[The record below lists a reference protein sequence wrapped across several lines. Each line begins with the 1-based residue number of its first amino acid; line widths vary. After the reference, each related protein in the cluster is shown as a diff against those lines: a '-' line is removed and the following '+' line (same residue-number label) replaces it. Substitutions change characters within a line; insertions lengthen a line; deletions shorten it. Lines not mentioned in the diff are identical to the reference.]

1 MIRFIRFRR
10 SMESF
15 ALSQPGPNEIC
26 TAFLPPVALVPFK
39 QDSGAEAC
47 PVVTEGSRVREGQL
61 IARGTPPD
69 MSRIHAPI
77 PGLLRSIRKKNPNNG
92 ASSGMAEI
100 VLSGSFDILGRKEE
114 NFSWKNTPESEI
126 LKLIEDR
133 GVVCTFDEP
142 VPLAPVL
149 RSAKKQKNPS
159 VVVRLFDLDPTCQ
172 LDSFLTKHLFR
183 EVVEGAAL
191 IARSIHVNEIYFV
204 HDDAVGPQQE
214 EMKDLTGS
222 IEPYLLKMD
231 NRYPSGNRKQL
242 SKLLESEMDSDSLV
256 FIDPSTAVS
265 AHDAVVHNKPVLYR
279 YVHVSG
285 PAVRNSAV
293 MKAKIGTTIGGL
305 IHECGGFTENPSR
318 IVINGLITGTAVSD
332 LATPITKTTK
342 SVHVMDS
349 ENCPD
354 YKVYDCIHCGRCLQV
369 CPVYLDP
376 MELVDAITYGEIS
389 PTQRALIESCQH
401 CGCCSMV
408 CPSRIPLH
416 HILKESQEAE
426 EQGAAK

>member
-15 ALSQPGPNEIC
+15 ALSQPRPKEIC

-77 PGLLRSIRKKNPNNG
+77 PGLLRSIRKKSPNSG
-92 ASSGMAEI
+92 VSSGMAEI

-133 GVVCTFDEP
+133 GVVSTFDEP

-159 VVVRLFDLDPTCQ
+159 VAVRLFDLDPTCQ

-183 EVVEGAAL
+183 EVAEGAAL
-191 IARSIHVNEIYFV
+191 IARSIHVSEIYFI
-204 HDDAVGPQQE
+204 HDDTVEPEPE
-214 EMKDLTGS
+214 ELKNLTGP
-222 IEPYLLKMD
+222 IEPYLLKTD
-231 NRYPSGNRKQL
+231 SHYPSGNRKQL
-242 SKLLESEMDSDSLV
+242 SKLLESETQTDTVV

-285 PAVRNSAV
+285 PAVRNPAV

-332 LATPITKTTK
+332 PATPITKTTK

-354 YKVYDCIHCGRCLQV
+354 YKVHDCIHCGRCLQV

-389 PTQRALIESCQH
+389 PAQKILIESCQH
-401 CGCCSMV
+401 CRCCSMV

-416 HILKESQEAE
+416 HILKESQEAD
-426 EQGAAK
+426 EQGAVK

>member
-15 ALSQPGPNEIC
+15 ALTQPRPKEIC

-39 QDSGAEAC
+39 QDSCNEAS

-69 MSRIHAPI
+69 MTRIHAPV
-77 PGLLRSIRKKNPNNG
+77 PGLLRSIRKGGTGNG
-92 ASSGMAEI
+92 TTDGMAEI

-126 LKLIEDR
+126 LKLLEDR
-133 GVVCTFDEP
+133 GVVCTFDDA
-142 VPLAPVL
+142 VPLAPIL
-149 RSAKKQKNPS
+149 RSAKKQKNAA
-159 VVVRLFDLDPTCQ
+159 VVIRLFDLDPTCQ
-172 LDSFLTKHLFR
+172 LDSFLTEHLFR
-183 EVVEGAAL
+183 EVIEGAAL
-191 IARSIHVNEIYFV
+191 IARSIHVQKIYFV
-204 HDDAVGPQQE
+204 HDDPEGPDAVE
-214 EMKDLTGS
+214 LKNLTGP
-222 IEPYLLKMD
+222 IEPHLVRTD

-242 SKLLESEMDSDSLV
+242 SKLLESEADADTLV

-285 PAVRNSAV
+285 PAVKESAV

-305 IHECGGFTENPSR
+305 IQECGGFTENPSR
-318 IVINGLITGTAVSD
+318 IVVNGLITGTAVSD
-332 LATPITKTTK
+332 LTTPVTKTTK
-342 SVHVMDS
+342 SVHVMDN

-389 PTQRALIESCQH
+389 PAQKTLIESCQH

-416 HILKESQEAE
+416 HILRESRDIS
-426 EQGAAK
+426 EQGAVK

>member
-15 ALSQPGPNEIC
+15 ALTQPRPKEIC
-26 TAFLPPVALVPFK
+26 TAFLPPVALVPFR
-39 QDSGAEAC
+39 QDSCNEAS
-47 PVVTEGSRVREGQL
+47 PVVTEGNRVREGQL

-69 MSRIHAPI
+69 MTRIHAPI
-77 PGLLRSIRKKNPNNG
+77 PGLLRSIRKKSSDNG
-92 ASSGMAEI
+92 TTAGIAEI

-114 NFSWKNTPESEI
+114 NFSWKNAPESEI
-126 LKLIEDR
+126 LKLLEDK
-133 GVVCTFDEP
+133 GVVCTFDEA

-149 RSAKKQKNPS
+149 RSAKKQKNPA

-172 LDSFLTKHLFR
+172 LDSFLTEHLFR
-183 EVVEGAAL
+183 EVIEGAAL
-191 IARSIHVNEIYFV
+191 IARSIHVKEIYFV
-204 HDDAVGPQQE
+204 HDDPAGPELE
-214 EMKDLTGS
+214 ELKSLTGS
-222 IEPYLLKMD
+222 IEPQLLKTD

-242 SKLLESEMDSDSLV
+242 SKLIETTLNPGTIV
-256 FIDPSTAVS
+256 FIDPSTALS

-285 PAVRNSAV
+285 PAVMESAV

-305 IHECGGFTENPSR
+305 IHECGGFTVNPSR
-318 IVINGLITGTAVSD
+318 IVINGLITGIAVSD

-342 SVHVMDS
+342 SIHVMDN

-389 PTQRALIESCQH
+389 PAQKSLIESCQH

-416 HILKESQEAE
+416 HILKESQELE
-426 EQGAAK
+426 EEGVVK